1 MPFSLYAEY
10 TSILLLRF
18 IRPFARQIAQ
28 VWLSEFFSNTLVLLE
43 VILFLFGRLNIH
55 GLNPKYDIRYIVYN
69 VNSIIFIPT
78 ILDHTFYIHDPVSAV
93 QPI

>member
-1 MPFSLYAEY
+1 MQSIHPFHFSDL
-10 TSILLLRF
+10 SGLLSDKLSKSG
-18 IRPFARQIAQ
+18 
-28 VWLSEFFSNTLVLLE
+28 LSEVFFKHTCLTGSNSIFIWKSE
-43 VILFLFGRLNIH
+43 YPWFE
-55 GLNPKYDIRYIVYN
+55 PKIRYIVYN